1 MGGIDDLQKVGTIMI
16 SLMENA
22 RLHHT
27 AASYTDQILNYYRVL
42 QGTASRSSG
51 TYFVFSVCHDEFVPV

>member
-1 MGGIDDLQKVGTIMI
+1 MGGIDDLQKAGTIMS

-27 AASYTDQILNYYRVL
+27 AASYTEQILNYYRVL
-42 QGTASRSSG
+42 QGTASRFFG
-51 TYFVFSVCHDEFVPV
+51 T